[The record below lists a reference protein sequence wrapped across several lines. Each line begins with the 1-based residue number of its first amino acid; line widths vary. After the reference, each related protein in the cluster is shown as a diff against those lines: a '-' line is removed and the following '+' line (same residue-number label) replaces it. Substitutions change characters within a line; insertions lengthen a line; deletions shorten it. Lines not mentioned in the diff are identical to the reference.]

1 MTVPVKRELHFREKM
16 ANRKKNALRIASEL
30 HQYLT
35 HVYGARL
42 KGVYLYG
49 SYARDEA
56 TDDSDMDVAVILS
69 GSLNRADEARR
80 VSGLLSEI
88 CLRENALISALFIS
102 EEEWTKRPLAIHR
115 SVSRD
120 GIAA

>member
-1 MTVPVKRELHFREKM
+1 M
-16 ANRKKNALRIASEL
+16 ASRKENALRIVREL

-35 HVYGARL
+35 RVYGARL
-42 KGVYLYG
+42 KGVYLFG

-56 TDDSDMDVAVILS
+56 TDDSDMDVAIVLS
-69 GSLNRADEARR
+69 GVLNRADEARR
-80 VSGLLSEI
+80 VSGQLSEI

-115 SVSRD
+115 SVSRE

>member
-1 MTVPVKRELHFREKM
+1 M
-16 ANRKKNALRIASEL
+16 ANRKENALRIVREL
-30 HQYLT
+30 RQHLT
-35 HVYGARL
+35 RIYGARL
-42 KGVYLYG
+42 KVVYLYG

-88 CLRENALISALFIS
+88 CLRENALISALFLS